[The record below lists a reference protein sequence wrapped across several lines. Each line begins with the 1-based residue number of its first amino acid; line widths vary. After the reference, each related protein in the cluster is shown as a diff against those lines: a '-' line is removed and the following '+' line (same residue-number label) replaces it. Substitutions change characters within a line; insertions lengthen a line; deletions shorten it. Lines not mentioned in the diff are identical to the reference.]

1 MEHKISKAQLEVWD
15 WKEKAYEKI
24 SHLSKKER
32 METIMQNTAATIQK
46 IKEAQKLQQ
55 QVRN

>member
-24 SHLSKKER
+24 RHLSKKER